1 MDFSRK
7 PKVARLAAGDIVRL
21 VSPASTPS
29 EDDVDIC
36 VKYLK
41 RLGLKPQVG
50 PHALDRLGY
59 LAGRDEDR
67 LSDLNDAIRDPSVR
81 AVIATRG
88 GKGAYRIADGID
100 FAAMRANPKVLIGFS
115 EITILHLSIWQQC
128 AVPGIHGAAW
138 NPIQSGETSSKSFER
153 VISSIED
160 TIVHSNDT
168 EPSAS
173 LTTSGKVRGALI
185 GGNLDMIATAA
196 GWALPSLNG
205 AILLIEDVEKGLGHI
220 DRTLTRLIKSGCLAG
235 VAGVAVGQF
244 SKFAPSK
251 GLTVIDVLRDRLGVL
266 GVPILGG
273 LPLGHGP
280 DALAIPIG
288 TEATLDADNKAL
300 TITSAFT

>member
-1 MDFSRK
+1 MDFSWK
-7 PKVARLAAGDIVRL
+7 PKVAGLAAGDIVRL

-36 VKYLK
+36 VKYVE

-100 FAAMRANPKVLIGFS
+100 FAAMRADPKLLIGFS

-153 VISSIED
+153 AISSIED
-160 TIVHSNDT
+160 TIVHSDEA
-168 EPSAS
+168 EPTAS
-173 LTTSGKVRGALI
+173 LTTSGKVRGRLL

-196 GWALPSLNG
+196 GWALPSLDG

-235 VAGVAVGQF
+235 IAGVAVGQF

-251 GLTVIDVLRDRLGVL
+251 GLTVIDVLRDRLGLL
-266 GVPILGG
+266 GVPLLGG

-288 TEATLDADNKAL
+288 TEATLDADSKTL
-300 TITSAFT
+300 TIKSPFV